1 MNNIIYCGDY
11 KFTFEES
18 KSQNIMSTENLHNA
32 EAIKKL
38 KELSESARTCMFCTE
53 LSQLPNN
60 SRPMSLQ
67 ECDEEGN
74 LWFISSA
81 DSNKNFEISDD
92 NRVQLYFMNNGSAE
106 YLSIFGKAFIYKDKT
121 TIEEKWSPFANAW
134 FEEGK
139 EDPKVSI
146 IRVTP
151 DETYYWDTKAGKFV
165 SMVHF
170 ITAAITGNKS
180 EGGDGVEGNLTV

>member
-1 MNNIIYCGDY
+1 
-11 KFTFEES
+11 
-18 KSQNIMSTENLHNA
+18 MSTENLHNKDA
-32 EAIKKL
+32 VKKL

-53 LSQLPNN
+53 LDKLPNN
-60 SRPMSLQ
+60 ARPMSLQ

-74 LWFISSA
+74 LWFISSTE
-81 DSNKNFEISDD
+81 SNKNFEIKED

-106 YLSIFGKAFIYKDKT
+106 YLSIYGKAFIYTDKN
-121 TIEEKWSPFANAW
+121 TIEDKWSAFANAW

-165 SMVHF
+165 SMLTF
-170 ITAAITGNKS
+170 ITAAVTGNKTDNS
-180 EGGDGVEGNLTV
+180 DGVEGNLKV

>member
-1 MNNIIYCGDY
+1 
-11 KFTFEES
+11 
-18 KSQNIMSTENLHNA
+18 MSTENLTNTD
-32 EAIKKL
+32 AIIKL
-38 KELSESARTCMFCTE
+38 KKLSESARICMFCTE

-74 LWFISSA
+74 LWFLSSA
-81 DSNKNFEISDD
+81 DSNKNFEIADD
-92 NRVQLYFMNNGSAE
+92 NRVQLYFMNNGSSE
-106 YLSIFGKAFIYKDKT
+106 YLSVYGKAFIYRDVQ
-121 TIEEKWSPFANAW
+121 TIEDKWSPLAKAW

-139 EDPKVSI
+139 EDPKVSV

-165 SMVHF
+165 TMVSF
-170 ITAAITGNKS
+170 IAAAVSGKKTDNS
-180 EGGDGVEGNLTV
+180 DGVEGNLSV